1 MNSKDA
7 THTHKKFILSFISV
21 LLVIA
26 ASFLI
31 YIIPHPTTTRLYET
45 ASEQYLTIKVTPEIT
60 IDLDT
65 NSSVAVKKD
74 DSIQIELLRGEAYFD
89 VHSTQE
95 NGDKLEIILGNARI
109 RNTGTRFSIRRQKNG
124 GDIAIAEGQI
134 ELQIGTQTLAI
145 GAGRLINF
153 DTTRI
158 INEAIIASS
167 EIAPWRQ
174 QK

>member
-1 MNSKDA
+1 M
-7 THTHKKFILSFISV
+7 
-21 LLVIA
+21 
-26 ASFLI
+26 
-31 YIIPHPTTTRLYET
+31 
-45 ASEQYLTIKVTPEIT
+45 
-60 IDLDT
+60 
-65 NSSVAVKKD
+65 
-74 DSIQIELLRGEAYFD
+74 
-89 VHSTQE
+89 
-95 NGDKLEIILGNARI
+95 
-109 RNTGTRFSIRRQKNG
+109 QKNG